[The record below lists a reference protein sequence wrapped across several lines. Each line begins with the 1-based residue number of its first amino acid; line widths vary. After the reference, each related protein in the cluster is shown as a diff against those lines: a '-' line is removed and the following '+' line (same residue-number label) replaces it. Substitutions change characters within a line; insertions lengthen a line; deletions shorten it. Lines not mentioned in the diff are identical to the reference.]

1 MAAKCGGGD
10 YMQALRYCTAEPPKL
25 GVNWLPQLARPQ
37 VCHVALRTRA
47 VALEQIDGQTS
58 GAEQTHDISTFV
70 HTDGKTMAML
80 SDLSNLRIRARKNS
94 LIE

>member
-58 GAEQTHDISTFV
+58 G
-70 HTDGKTMAML
+70 KTMTML
-80 SDLSNLRIRARKNS
+80 SGLSNLRIRVAQQVFGR
-94 LIE
+94 